1 MWRPSWRPSVDRT
14 VSLFLGLIV
23 LSLILITVDL
33 RASGAGVGGT
43 ARDAVQAIFTPVQR
57 VFDAVTSPVVG
68 FFEGIS
74 DLVGLRSEN
83 ERLRDEVAELERELA
98 ETESLQVRV
107 RELEAAL
114 GIDPPEDLESVTATV
129 LARGVSEFDHIRLID
144 KGRSDGIT
152 VDMPVVDEGGLLGR
166 VVSVTGSEAR
176 IRLIS
181 DPTMRVA
188 VRVERTGETG
198 VLTGRGSGVMVLEMF
213 NTDAVLRAGD
223 LLVTAD
229 GRFPA
234 GIHVARVL
242 EDAEA
247 EVGFSLRTTAV
258 TTAELSRIDFVRV
271 LVFTRDDITS
281 DDLADLEEVPVEV
294 PVETVPESTTST
306 VAP

>member
-33 RASGAGVGGT
+33 RASGAGVGGS
-43 ARDAVQAIFTPVQR
+43 ARDAVQVVFTPVQK
-57 VFDAVTSPVVG
+57 VFDAVTSPIVG

-83 ERLRDEVAELERELA
+83 ERLRQEVAALDRELA
-98 ETESLQVRV
+98 ETESLQAKV

-114 GIDPPEDLESVTATV
+114 GIEPPDELESVTATV

-166 VVSVTGSEAR
+166 VVSVTNSEAR

-213 NTDAVLRAGD
+213 NTDAVLQAGD

-234 GIHVARVL
+234 GIQVARVV

-247 EVGFSLRTTAV
+247 EVGFSLRTTAE

-271 LVFTRDDITS
+271 LVFTRDDTTS
-281 DDLADLEEVPVEV
+281 DDLSDLEDVPVEV
-294 PVETVPESTTST
+294 PVETVPETTT
-306 VAP
+306 TTGAP

>member
-14 VSLFLGLIV
+14 VSLFLGLVI

-33 RASGAGVGGT
+33 RASGAGVGGS
-43 ARDAVQAIFTPVQR
+43 ARDAAQAVFTPVQK
-57 VFDAVTSPVVG
+57 VFNAVTSPIVG
-68 FFEGIS
+68 FFEGLS

-83 ERLRDEVAELERELA
+83 ERLREEVAALERRLA
-98 ETESLQVRV
+98 ETESLQAQV

-114 GIDPPEDLESVTATV
+114 GIEPPDDLESVTATV

-144 KGRSDGIT
+144 KGRADGIT

-166 VVSVTGSEAR
+166 VVSVTNSEAR

-213 NTDAVLRAGD
+213 NTDAVLKAGD

-234 GIHVARVL
+234 GIHVARVF

-247 EVGFSLRTTAV
+247 EVGFSLRTTAE

-271 LVFTRDDITS
+271 LVFTRDDTTS
-281 DDLADLEEVPVEV
+281 DDLSDLEELPVEV
-294 PVETVPESTTST
+294 PVETVPTTTTTT